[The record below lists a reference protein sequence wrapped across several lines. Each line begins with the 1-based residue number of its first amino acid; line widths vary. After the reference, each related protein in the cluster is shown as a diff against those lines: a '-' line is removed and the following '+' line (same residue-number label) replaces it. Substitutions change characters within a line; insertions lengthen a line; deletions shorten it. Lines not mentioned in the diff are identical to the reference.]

1 MLMEVMEV
9 FVSSCGRETETEAE
23 AVAVI

>member
-1 MLMEVMEV
+1 MEVMEV